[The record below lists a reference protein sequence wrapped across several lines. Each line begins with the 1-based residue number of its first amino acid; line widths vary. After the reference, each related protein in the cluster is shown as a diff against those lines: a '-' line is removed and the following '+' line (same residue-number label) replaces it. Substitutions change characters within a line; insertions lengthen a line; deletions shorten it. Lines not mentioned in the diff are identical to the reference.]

1 MPLRPL
7 ADEIVHLSHR
17 NVSTPVLVTPSYLS
31 LRKRFFLE
39 LVGSLA
45 EISQRSIRI
54 DWYRGVPGLLS
65 LISHRLASVRSAR
78 INRALSSNCRTSN
91 CRTNAA
97 IQVTASIGRPSRDR
111 PELVIG
117 LCDQRLDLPAWTTPI
132 RLGASPDELSALQS
146 ASGRLSV

>member
-54 DWYRGVPGLLS
+54 DWYRGVPGLFS
-65 LISHRLASVRSAR
+65 LIGHRVASARSAR
-78 INRALSSNCRTSN
+78 INRALSSNGRASN
-91 CRTNAA
+91 RRASAA
-97 IQVTASIGRPSRDR
+97 IQVTASISRPSRDR
-111 PELVIG
+111 RELVIG
-117 LCDQRLDLPAWTTPI
+117 LCDQRLELPAWTTPI
-132 RLGASPDELSALQS
+132 RLGASPDED
-146 ASGRLSV
+146 